1 MPYHC
6 TTHRNP
12 GFFPALSAANA
23 PLSWDANEFLSSS
36 ALSNELPLFSKHSV
50 LSDKDRFVPH
60 DTPRSVILSREPAR
74 WLRGRL
80 NGVLSPLRE
89 IPASRLFWSIDVR
102 ADRGLN
108 ASQVGVAGPLKD
120 AVVEALDV
128 EDARDGARELLRLG
142 SIVEGRVSDERFT
155 SFAL

>member
-1 MPYHC
+1 
-6 TTHRNP
+6 
-12 GFFPALSAANA
+12 
-23 PLSWDANEFLSSS
+23 
-36 ALSNELPLFSKHSV
+36 
-50 LSDKDRFVPH
+50 
-60 DTPRSVILSREPAR
+60 
-74 WLRGRL
+74 
-80 NGVLSPLRE
+80 
-89 IPASRLFWSIDVR
+89 VR